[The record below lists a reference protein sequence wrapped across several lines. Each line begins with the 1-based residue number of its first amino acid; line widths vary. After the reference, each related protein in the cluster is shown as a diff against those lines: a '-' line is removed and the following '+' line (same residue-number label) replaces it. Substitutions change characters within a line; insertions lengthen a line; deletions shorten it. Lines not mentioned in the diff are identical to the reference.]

1 MSDNA
6 PARQFFELIE
16 ATLNQQGKT
25 KAWLAQRSKV
35 NRNTINNWG
44 TQPRTPQA
52 ANVLAVADALNIEQH
67 RALRLAG
74 LSTEMPRGDSDS
86 LDLATVPTDALL
98 AEIRRRIPD

>member
-6 PARQFFELIE
+6 PARPFLELIE
-16 ATLNQQGKT
+16 ATLNRQGKT

-52 ANVLAVADALNIEQH
+52 ANVIAVADALNIEQD

-74 LSTEMPRGDSDS
+74 LRTDMPRGESGTA
-86 LDLATVPTDALL
+86 DLAAVPTDDLL

>member
-1 MSDNA
+1 MTDDA
-6 PARQFFELIE
+6 PARPFFELIE
-16 ATLNQQGKT
+16 ATLNRIGKT
-25 KAWLAQRSKV
+25 KAWLSQRSKV

-52 ANVLAVADALNIEQH
+52 ANVIAVADALNIEQD

-74 LSTEMPRGDSDS
+74 LRTDTPRDESRTPN
-86 LDLATVPTDALL
+86 LTTIPTDDLL